1 MANVSIKF
9 NGKEFL
15 LSCED
20 GQEEHLEELL
30 IQINKK
36 FNNLKND
43 LGNLGEN
50 KLLLITAV
58 KVMDEYYETKKKV
71 EEKKEEL
78 KNLSNKFKE
87 LKSLIYEYRDNK
99 EQEILQ
105 LNNDHNKLK
114 DEIEINQ
121 KNYEK
126 LIDEAADEISNFVEK
141 ANLEN
146 LSQYIPVNKSEI
158 RKKILKI
165 RKQKSAKSLNIN
177 FDHLLKIL
185 KKNINIGK
193 VIGGYYPYNH
203 EIDAIEILKNL
214 EKQNYKISLPKIKK
228 NSQMDFFCWS
238 SQDPLQINEYGIPE
252 PTSDKM
258 LAPNILLVPLVA
270 FDKNYNRIGYGGGFY
285 DRYIKRIKKIKKIIT
300 IGLAYSFQR
309 IDQIP
314 VDKYD
319 VKLDFI
325 VTNKKI
331 R

>member
-36 FNNLKND
+36 FNDLKND

-58 KVMDEYYETKKKV
+58 KVMDEYFETKKKV

-141 ANLEN
+141 ASLEN
-146 LSQYIPVNKSEI
+146 LS
-158 RKKILKI
+158 
-165 RKQKSAKSLNIN
+165 
-177 FDHLLKIL
+177 
-185 KKNINIGK
+185 
-193 VIGGYYPYNH
+193 
-203 EIDAIEILKNL
+203 
-214 EKQNYKISLPKIKK
+214 
-228 NSQMDFFCWS
+228 
-238 SQDPLQINEYGIPE
+238 
-252 PTSDKM
+252 
-258 LAPNILLVPLVA
+258 
-270 FDKNYNRIGYGGGFY
+270 
-285 DRYIKRIKKIKKIIT
+285 
-300 IGLAYSFQR
+300 
-309 IDQIP
+309 
-314 VDKYD
+314 
-319 VKLDFI
+319 
-325 VTNKKI
+325 
-331 R
+331 